1 MIMWRKKIL
10 LIFLGAVF
18 SALVVM
24 PAAAKPVGQETAS
37 DRKEKQSKT
46 AMEDDAQVSD
56 EAGEEESKE
65 PKHKFVIVRDVLE
78 EQGLLYSLEETASEG
93 NMEQTTV
100 AETEAGVDD
109 AGSVSNEAK
118 TEAEVGGSGS
128 VSVEAETENE
138 AGDAGTVSAN
148 AEVEAGSETV
158 EEDTSAIADA
168 KEALLGFGLE
178 EPAEDSEPAEITE
191 PVVIDE
197 AGEADE
203 GTISVPDHP
212 IAQTAEK
219 MVFIGDSRTVD
230 MMNAVHDGSV
240 WACKVSMGYQ
250 WMATVGVPAVDSYID
265 AGTAVIIL
273 MGVNDPYNI
282 SNYIGYTNEKA
293 AEWAARGATTYFVSV
308 GPVDG
313 DPYVTNA
320 EIESF
325 NAALQANLSGV
336 YYIDIYSYLMANG
349 FSTVDGTHYPDNV
362 SIAIYNYIVEHLE
375 VNRTGIWG

>member
-1 MIMWRKKIL
+1 MIKWKKMV
-10 LIFLGAVF
+10 FLAVL
-18 SALVVM
+18 SAAMSVLAVM
-24 PAAAKPVGQETAS
+24 PAAAKPVVAETAT
-37 DRKEKQSKT
+37 DKKKEQT
-46 AMEDDAQVSD
+46 RMTPEDDTQAAD
-56 EAGEEESKE
+56 DTGKAENKNKE
-65 PKHKFVIVRDVLE
+65 HIFVKVREVLE
-78 EQGLLYSLEETASEG
+78 EQGLLYSLGETAFEKD
-93 NMEQTTV
+93 METTR
-100 AETEAGVDD
+100 
-109 AGSVSNEAK
+109 
-118 TEAEVGGSGS
+118 EAEVKT
-128 VSVEAETENE
+128 ETK
-138 AGDAGTVSAN
+138 AGTGDAGTVS
-148 AEVEAGSETV
+148 VEKVVEDISETV
-158 EEDTSAIADA
+158 VEDTSAIADA

-178 EPAEDSEPAEITE
+178 ESAGDSAPAENSESPENIVPPEDSTPAEVTEPA
-191 PVVIDE
+191 VIDE

-230 MMNAVHDGSV
+230 IMNAVHDGSV

>member
-1 MIMWRKKIL
+1 MIKWKKMIL
-10 LIFLGAVF
+10 LALLSAVL
-18 SALVVM
+18 SVIAIM
-24 PAAAKPVGQETAS
+24 PATAKPAGPGNVP
-37 DRKEKQSKT
+37 DKKEEQTRAVK
-46 AMEDDAQVSD
+46 
-56 EAGEEESKE
+56 EEESEE
-65 PKHKFVIVRDVLE
+65 PKHRFVKVLDALE
-78 EQGLLYSLEETASEG
+78 EQGLLYSLEETVPKENTETSPE
-93 NMEQTTV
+93 V
-100 AETEAGVDD
+100 ETEVDAGDAGV
-109 AGSVSNEAK
+109 
-118 TEAEVGGSGS
+118 
-128 VSVEAETENE
+128 VSVEAGAEIPDAGIVSEETETE
-138 AGDAGTVSAN
+138 KGADAAGAVSAG
-148 AEVEAGSETV
+148 AEDGSAAAA
-158 EEDTSAIADA
+158 EDTSAIADA
-168 KEALLGFGLE
+168 KEALFGFGLE
-178 EPAEDSEPAEITE
+178 ESGEESVPEESAFVEETVPAEVAEPA
-191 PVVIDE
+191 VIDE

-250 WMATVGVPAVDSYID
+250 WMATVGVPAVDGYID

-336 YYIDIYSYLMANG
+336 YYIDIYSYLMGNG

>member
-1 MIMWRKKIL
+1 MIKWKKMIL
-10 LIFLGAVF
+10 LALLSAVL
-18 SALVVM
+18 SVIAIM
-24 PAAAKPVGQETAS
+24 PATAKPAGPGNVP
-37 DRKEKQSKT
+37 DKKEEQTRAEK
-46 AMEDDAQVSD
+46 
-56 EAGEEESKE
+56 EEESEE
-65 PKHKFVIVRDVLE
+65 PKHRFVKVLDALE
-78 EQGLLYSLEETASEG
+78 EQGLLYSLEETVTKE
-93 NMEQTTV
+93 NME
-100 AETEAGVDD
+100 AAP
-109 AGSVSNEAK
+109 
-118 TEAEVGGSGS
+118 
-128 VSVEAETENE
+128 EAETEVD
-138 AGDAGTVSAN
+138 AGDAGAVIVEAEAGNGDAGIVSEETETENGAGAAGAVSAG
-148 AEVEAGSETV
+148 AEDGSEAAA
-158 EEDTSAIADA
+158 EDTSAIADA
-168 KEALLGFGLE
+168 KEALFGFGLE
-178 EPAEDSEPAEITE
+178 ESAGESMPAEDGGIAEDSVPAEIAE
-191 PVVIDE
+191 PAVVDQ

-250 WMATVGVPAVDSYID
+250 WMATVGVPAVDGYID

>member
-1 MIMWRKKIL
+1 MIKWKKMIL
-10 LIFLGAVF
+10 LALL
-18 SALVVM
+18 SAALSVLAIM
-24 PAAAKPVGQETAS
+24 PATAKPAGPGNVP
-37 DRKEKQSKT
+37 DKKEEQTRAEK
-46 AMEDDAQVSD
+46 
-56 EAGEEESKE
+56 EEESEE
-65 PKHKFVIVRDVLE
+65 PKHRFVKVLDALE
-78 EQGLLYSLEETASEG
+78 EQGLLYSLEETVPKE
-93 NMEQTTV
+93 NMETAPE
-100 AETEAGVDD
+100 AETEVD
-109 AGSVSNEAK
+109 AGDAG
-118 TEAEVGGSGS
+118 A
-128 VSVEAETENE
+128 VSVEAEAEIPDADIVSEETETENGADV
-138 AGDAGTVSAN
+138 AGAVSAG
-148 AEVEAGSETV
+148 AEDGSEAAT
-158 EEDTSAIADA
+158 EDTSAIADA
-168 KEALLGFGLE
+168 KEALFGFGLE
-178 EPAEDSEPAEITE
+178 ESAGESMPAEDGVIAEDSVPAEIAE
-191 PVVIDE
+191 PAVVDQ

-250 WMATVGVPAVDSYID
+250 WMATVGVPAVDGYID

>member
-1 MIMWRKKIL
+1 MIKRRKLIL
-10 LIFLGAVF
+10 
-18 SALVVM
+18 SALLGTVLSAFVIM
-24 PAAAKPVGQETAS
+24 APAAKPAGPETTTDKKHEQEREEAA
-37 DRKEKQSKT
+37 KQEV
-46 AMEDDAQVSD
+46 APA
-56 EAGEEESKE
+56 EAEESE
-65 PKHKFVIVRDVLE
+65 HRHRFVRVLDILE
-78 EQGLLYSLEETASEG
+78 EQGLLYSIDEPSYPESKETSDVDVNSGLTVQETLEDSADKETAGIPEV
-93 NMEQTTV
+93 V
-100 AETEAGVDD
+100 A
-109 AGSVSNEAK
+109 
-118 TEAEVGGSGS
+118 
-128 VSVEAETENE
+128 
-138 AGDAGTVSAN
+138 
-148 AEVEAGSETV
+148 
-158 EEDTSAIADA
+158 EDTSAIADA

-178 EPAEDSEPAEITE
+178 ESAGDSTPAENSESAENIVPPEDSTPAEVTE
-191 PVVIDE
+191 PVVVDE
-197 AGEADE
+197 TGEGDE

-212 IAQTAEK
+212 IAQTAER

-250 WMATVGVPAVDSYID
+250 WMATVGVPAVDGYID